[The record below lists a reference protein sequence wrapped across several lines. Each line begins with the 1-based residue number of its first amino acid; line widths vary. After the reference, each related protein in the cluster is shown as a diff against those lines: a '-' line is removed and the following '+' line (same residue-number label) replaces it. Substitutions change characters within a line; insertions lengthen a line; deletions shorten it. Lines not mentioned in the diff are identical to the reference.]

1 MEWVMAIAIL
11 SLIGW
16 THAAIIRLRKQNSA
30 YNKYVFS
37 MATILYLTC
46 NFIQAHSF
54 AYKTWFNI
62 AFILY
67 SLIAIPFHIW
77 LMVSWAKD
85 KKSTSH

>member
-11 SLIGW
+11 SFIGW
-16 THAAIIRLRKQNSA
+16 THAAIIRVRSKNSA

-37 MATILYLTC
+37 MAVILYMTC
-46 NFIQAHSF
+46 NFIRAETF
-54 AYKTWFNI
+54 DYKTWFNV

-77 LMVSWAKD
+77 LMLSWTKAK
-85 KKSTSH
+85 KTASH